1 MGKVKNA
8 RKFIAVVCA
17 LACFI
22 TSFGGVGKRVSAETA
37 DSRSVAYVKAM
48 GSGWN
53 LGNTF
58 EGFNSDNPVLGGGET
73 AWGNPKVTKELLKAV
88 KAKGFQSIRMPITI
102 QSRYTEKDGKY
113 VIDEGWLARYKE
125 VVDMAVNE
133 GFYVLVDLHG
143 DAWSWLNAWDG
154 NEKSMEYQKYT
165 QIWNQ
170 LATYLADEGDKVSF
184 ETINEP
190 GFSDSE
196 NCTAQQKLEKINMA
210 AYQCIRK
217 SGGNNATRMII
228 MPTLNTN
235 FAQENSKALYDT
247 IAKLNDKNIIAT
259 VHYYSIW
266 MFSANLGITGFDEE
280 TNEGKGDTPRAEID
294 TMFDVLKNTFLDK
307 GIGVLIGEYGLL
319 GYDAG
324 MEVNQQGEELKYYE
338 YLNKKAR
345 DNNTCLMFWDNGSG
359 IDRYDTKAY
368 SWKKENVGKMI
379 EACIR
384 GERSSYATGLDTI
397 YFNDNNIKS
406 VTIPLTLNGNT
417 FVTVKGLKEGT
428 DYTYD
433 QKSATVTLT
442 KKYIAKAYKKLAAN
456 KEGTIADLAFQFSS
470 GADWHQYLVKYKT
483 PEFEN
488 ASGTT
493 DSLVIPVN
501 FHGSKVRRMYAL
513 ENDKKVGPHS
523 SWWKYIEFS
532 YSYLPNYTD
541 STITIKDKFFADE
554 SVVDGDITFVFE
566 FYDGQT
572 VKYTVTKTG
581 KDIASKTYTVKGLQ
595 YIITKSVDGN
605 KKGTVKVVGVE
616 DNKVSSITIG
626 KTVKI
631 EGKTYRVTAIGDKA
645 FKDCKKLKSIKIK
658 TTELK
663 SVGSKAISGINS
675 KATIH
680 VPSSKVSAYKKLFT
694 SKTGFK
700 KTMTIKK

>member
-1 MGKVKNA
+1 MGKAKRV
-8 RKFIAVVCA
+8 RKIVAIVCT

-22 TSFGGVGKRVSAETA
+22 TSFGGVGKRVSAQKA

-58 EGFNSDNPVLGGGET
+58 EGFNSDNPILGGGET
-73 AWGNPKVTKELLKAV
+73 AWSNPKVTKELLKAV

-113 VIDEGWLARYKE
+113 VIDESWLARYKE

-133 GFYVLVDLHG
+133 GLYVLVDLHG

-154 NEKSMEYQKYT
+154 NEKSMEYQKYI

-170 LATYLADEGDKVSF
+170 LATYLANEGDKVSF

-190 GFSDSE
+190 GFTDSE

-210 AYQCIRK
+210 AYQCIRT

-235 FAQENSKALYDT
+235 FAEENSKALYNT
-247 IAKLNDKNIIAT
+247 IAKLDDENIIAT

-266 MFSANLGITGFDEE
+266 MFSANLGLTGFDEE

-307 GIGVLIGEYGLL
+307 GIGVIIGEYGLL

-338 YLNKKAR
+338 YINQKAR
-345 DNNTCLMFWDNGSG
+345 ENNTCMMFWDNGSG
-359 IDRYDTKAY
+359 IDRNDTKAY
-368 SWKKENVGKMI
+368 SWKKENVGKML

-397 YFNDNNIKS
+397 YFKDDSIKS
-406 VTIPLTLNGNT
+406 VKIPLTLNGNT
-417 FVTVKGLKEGT
+417 FVKIKGLKEGK

-456 KEGTIADLAFQFSS
+456 KEGTIADLVFQFSS
-470 GADWHQYLVKYKT
+470 GADWHQYLVKYKA
-483 PEFEN
+483 PEFES
-488 ASGTT
+488 ATGTT
-493 DSLVIPVN
+493 DSFVIPVN

-513 ENDKKVGPHS
+513 ENDKKVGPNS

-532 YSYLPNYTD
+532 YCYLPNYTD

-566 FYDGQT
+566 FYDGQ
-572 VKYTVTKTG
+572 VANYTVTKTG
-581 KDIASKTYTVKGLQ
+581 EDVVSKTTVETKTYTVKGLH
-595 YIITKSVDGN
+595 YIITKSVDGD
-605 KKGTVKVVGVE
+605 KKGT
-616 DNKVSSITIG
+616 SCTIF
-626 KTVKI
+626 
-631 EGKTYRVTAIGDKA
+631 KA
-645 FKDCKKLKSIKIK
+645 VCL
-658 TTELK
+658 
-663 SVGSKAISGINS
+663 
-675 KATIH
+675 
-680 VPSSKVSAYKKLFT
+680 
-694 SKTGFK
+694 
-700 KTMTIKK
+700 

>member
-1 MGKVKNA
+1 MGKAKKV
-8 RKFIAVVCA
+8 RKIVAIVCA

-22 TSFGGVGKRVSAETA
+22 TSFGVNGKKVSAETA
-37 DSRSVAYVKAM
+37 VNTEKTDSRSIAYVKAM

-58 EGFNSDNPVLGGGET
+58 EGFNADNPVLGGGET

-88 KAKGFQSIRMPITI
+88 KANGFQSIRMPITI

-113 VIDEGWLARYKE
+113 VIDAGWLARYKE

-154 NEKSMEYQKYT
+154 NENSMEYQKYT
-165 QIWNQ
+165 QIWTQ
-170 LATYLADEGDKVSF
+170 LATYLKDEGDKVSF

-190 GFSDSE
+190 GFSDSD
-196 NCTAQQKLEKINMA
+196 NCTAQQKLDKINMA

-217 SGGNNATRMII
+217 SGGNNATRMIV
-228 MPTLNTN
+228 MPTMNTN
-235 FAQENSKALYDT
+235 FQQEKSKELYDF
-247 IAKLNDKNIIAT
+247 IAKLNDENIIAT

-266 MFSANLGITGFDEE
+266 MFSANLGLTGFDEE

-294 TMFDVLKNTFLDK
+294 TMFDVVKNTFIDK

-338 YLNKKAR
+338 YINKKAR
-345 DNNTCLMFWDNGSG
+345 DYNTCLMFWDNGSG
-359 IDRYDTKAY
+359 INRNDTKAY

-379 EACIR
+379 EACIK

-397 YFNDNNIKS
+397 YFNDKNIKE
-406 VTIPLTLNGNT
+406 VKIPLTLNDNT
-417 FVTVKGLKEGT
+417 FVNIKGLKKGT

-433 QKSATVTLT
+433 QKTATVTIK
-442 KKYIAKAYKKLAAN
+442 KKYIAKAYKKLASD
-456 KEGTIADLAFQFSS
+456 KEGTIADLVFQFSS
-470 GADWHQYLVKYKT
+470 GADWHQYLVKCKT
-483 PEFEN
+483 PEFGN
-488 ASGTT
+488 VVGTA
-493 DSLVIPVN
+493 DSLVIPVDFN
-501 FHGSKVRRMYAL
+501 GSKVRRMYAL

-566 FYDGQT
+566 FYDGQIA
-572 VKYTVTKTG
+572 KYTVTKTG
-581 KDIASKTYTVKGLQ
+581 KEVATKAYTVKGIQ

-605 KKGTVKVVGVE
+605 NNGTVTVVGV
-616 DNKVSSITIG
+616 DDKDVSSITIE

-631 EGKTYRVTAIGDKA
+631 EGKTYRVTAIGDNV
-645 FKDCKKLKSIKIK
+645 FKDCMKLKKIKIK
-658 TTELK
+658 TNELT
-663 SVGSKAISGINS
+663 SVGSQAISGIDS
-675 KATIH
+675 IAVID
-680 VPSSKVSAYKKLFT
+680 
-694 SKTGFK
+694 
-700 KTMTIKK
+700 